1 MEMICVKNLHKEYR
15 IAKKEDGI
23 RGSLKH
29 LLRPEYEKKEAVKGI
44 SFTIEKGESVA
55 FLGANGAGKSTTMKM
70 LTGIMK
76 PDGGSIEI
84 MGKHPFYCRM
94 DQAKKTGVVFG
105 QKTQLWWDIPV
116 IETFRLLKD
125 IYEIPDG
132 QYHKNMEQFCSI
144 LALEEILNQPARKGR
159 PGSVSAA

>member
-84 MGKHPFYCRM
+84 MGKHPFYC
-94 DQAKKTGVVFG
+94 Q
-105 QKTQLWWDIPV
+105 I
-116 IETFRLLKD
+116 
-125 IYEIPDG
+125 
-132 QYHKNMEQFCSI
+132 
-144 LALEEILNQPARKGR
+144 GR
-159 PGSVSAA
+159 AHV